1 MKKQYRFAAAVIGL
15 IISLAACC
23 GTEREAAQEK
33 RVSVKSSSTKKET
46 EEGQLEEIRPLKEI
60 YREYFRIGIA
70 LNPETIKDQ
79 YRETVTKHFNSAT
92 CENNMK
98 PDAILDQEGSRAL
111 AAKDPAAVAVSFD
124 RCREETDY
132 CAENNLKMRFHT
144 LVWQNQTPVWFFHQN
159 YDPAEAYADAETM
172 KARMKN
178 YITAVISYLDT
189 EYPDLIYAVDVVNEA
204 FNGEG
209 PYRITDSKNLWYDTI
224 GWDYPY
230 YAFLYAREA
239 LDNSRNMKDIELV
252 YNDYGMIWKA
262 DTVAEGLEAIFAEHG
277 AKAYDYVDAV
287 GFQAHLSVTD
297 SVEGFEK
304 ALRRIGDAGYGL
316 QITELDISILDIPVG
331 QKPSDDA
338 LKKQEDQ
345 YRAVM
350 HCLASLKNQGYPISS
365 VSVWGFSDDQSWLR
379 NKDGMDCH
387 ALLWGRGMTEK
398 PALRGIASGL
408 SDEFLCLI

>member
-1 MKKQYRFAAAVIGL
+1 MKKQCGLAAAVTIL
-15 IISLAACC
+15 MISLAAGC
-23 GTEREAAQEK
+23 GTQKEAAQEK
-33 RVSVKSSSTKKET
+33 KVSERDRNEEKET
-46 EEGQLEEIRPLKEI
+46 EEDQLEEIRPLKEI
-60 YREYFRIGIA
+60 YRDYFRIGIA
-70 LNPETIKDQ
+70 LNPETIKDR
-79 YRETVTKHFNSAT
+79 YRETITGHFNSAT

-111 AAKDPAAVAVSFD
+111 AAQDLAAVAVSFEK
-124 RCREETDY
+124 CREEADY
-132 CAENNLKMRFHT
+132 CVENNLKMRFHT
-144 LVWQNQTPVWFFHQN
+144 LVWQNQTPEWFFHQN

-178 YITAVISYLDT
+178 YIAAVISYLDT
-189 EYPDLIYAVDVVNEA
+189 EYPDLVYAVDVVNEA